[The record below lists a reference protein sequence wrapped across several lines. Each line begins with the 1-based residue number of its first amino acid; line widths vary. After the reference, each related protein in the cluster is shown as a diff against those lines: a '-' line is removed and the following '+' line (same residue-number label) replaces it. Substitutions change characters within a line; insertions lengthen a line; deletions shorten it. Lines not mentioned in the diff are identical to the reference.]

1 MKKILS
7 VLILGVMCLFI
18 VGSSLNTRQ
27 ALGVTEENVVEDISE
42 KLIRFHVLANSD
54 SDIDQDLKLRVKD
67 EVLKYIS
74 PILNESQSLEESREI
89 LKREDKNI
97 IKIAEDYIKSQG
109 FDYTVETTLTRENF
123 PVKEYG
129 NIVLPQG
136 EYEAYRILI
145 GEGKGKNWW
154 CVMFPPLCFIDV
166 TKGQVAYDET
176 EKKMKD
182 VLSEEEFKSVNKKEN
197 NVKFEFKVI
206 DLLK

>member
-7 VLILGVMCLFI
+7 VLFLGVICLFI

-27 ALGVTEENVVEDISE
+27 ALGVTEENIVEDISE

-109 FDYTVETTLTRENF
+109 FDYAVETTLTRENF

-145 GEGKGKNWW
+145 GEGEGQNWW

-197 NVKFEFKVI
+197 NVKFGLKVI
-206 DLLK
+206 DLFK

>member
-7 VLILGVMCLFI
+7 VLFLGVICLFI

-27 ALGVTEENVVEDISE
+27 ALGVTEENIVEDISE

-145 GEGKGKNWW
+145 GEGKGQNWW

-176 EKKMKD
+176 EEKMKD

-197 NVKFEFKVI
+197 NVNFELKVI
-206 DLLK
+206 DLFK

>member
-7 VLILGVMCLFI
+7 VLFLGVICLFI

-54 SDIDQDLKLRVKD
+54 SDVDQDLKLRVKD

-145 GEGKGKNWW
+145 GEGKGQNWW
-154 CVMFPPLCFIDV
+154 CVMFPPLCFIDE
-166 TKGQVAYDET
+166 TKNSVDSKELKESIEDITSKEDKA
-176 EKKMKD
+176 KKD
-182 VLSEEEFKSVNKKEN
+182 VVFKSKILEIVNN
-197 NVKFEFKVI
+197 LF
-206 DLLK
+206 D